1 MLGTAALALLL
12 LAAVSVDAESEALG
26 GSTGSSSSG
35 NDAKPERKKK
45 ASGLFEAEEKG
56 KGKGKRKRKE
66 KKGKKKRKGKGK
78 GKGGSSH
85 AKPPMPPAD
94 GCPCFT
100 ASDIDDYWFM
110 YKSHYMGEDPCDG
123 VEYENGR
130 KEWFIV
136 FTTAPEDSSEDAE
149 EGFEFF
155 VEDDGDVG
163 VCEVSKYFYPSVGEA
178 KVDRSFAGMDFDI
191 TDEGVDM
198 VEQCIDEIKHSSMY
212 QMCIDE

>member
-26 GSTGSSSSG
+26 GSTGSSSG
-35 NDAKPERKKK
+35 NDAKPKRKKK

-100 ASDIDDYWFM
+100 AADIDDYWYK
-110 YKSHYMGEDPCDG
+110 YKSHHMGEDPCDA
-123 VEYENGR
+123 VEYKDRRN
-130 KEWFIV
+130 EWFIGA
-136 FTTAPEDSSEDAE
+136 FAGPDDAD
-149 EGFEFF
+149 EGFEFY

-178 KVDRSFAGMDFDI
+178 EVDRSYAGMDFEIMDGD
-191 TDEGVDM
+191 TYM
-198 VEQCIDEIKHSSMY
+198 VEQCIDEMKHSSMY